1 MLRFIGVVCVAVLML
16 GGVALCQWSMTRQV
30 AFQLTQAVGQDADH
44 EADAAGPV
52 ELVLTPTFSAV
63 DDPFALRSPDGD
75 TPRLQVWHEDT
86 LLLRRTA
93 DLRAG
98 ELIRVPGLVLGRDQA
113 SIRVEAT
120 PAPEEAVH
128 PCALR
133 VEIFRDGV
141 LCDDQT
147 LWSHGG
153 GTRVVAVLT
162 VQLTPRLRT
171 LDRGLGTTGR

>member
-16 GGVALCQWSMTRQV
+16 GSVALCQWTMTRQV
-30 AFQLTQAVGQDADH
+30 VFQLTRDTGHDADH
-44 EADAAGPV
+44 EGDGAGPV

-63 DDPFALRSPDGD
+63 DDPFALRSPDGGP
-75 TPRLQVWHEDT
+75 PRLQAWHEDT
-86 LLLRRTA
+86 LLLRHTT

-98 ELIRVPGLVLGRDQA
+98 ERVRVPGLELGRDQA

-120 PAPEEAVH
+120 PAPDEAVH

-133 VEIFRDGV
+133 VEVYRDGV
-141 LCDDQT
+141 LCDDHT

-153 GTRVVAVLT
+153 GTRVVGVLT
-162 VQLTPRLRT
+162 VQLTPRLRR
-171 LDRGLGTTGR
+171 LDRGLGAPDP

>member
-1 MLRFIGVVCVAVLML
+1 MLRFLVVACVAVLML
-16 GGVALCQWSMTRQV
+16 GGVALCQWSLTRQV
-30 AFQLTQAVGQDADH
+30 DFQLTRDTGHDADH
-44 EADAAGPV
+44 EDEVAGPV

-63 DDPFALRSPDGD
+63 DDPFALRSPGGD

-86 LLLRRTA
+86 LLLRHMT

-98 ELIRVPGLVLGRDQA
+98 EFVRLPGVDLGREQA
-113 SIRVEAT
+113 SLRVEAT
-120 PAPEEAVH
+120 PAPEEALH

-133 VEIFRDGV
+133 VEIFKDGV
-141 LCDDQT
+141 RCDDQT
-147 LWSHGG
+147 IWSHGG
-153 GTRVVAVLT
+153 GTPLAAVLT

>member
-1 MLRFIGVVCVAVLML
+1 MLRFIGVVGVALLML

-30 AFQLTQAVGQDADH
+30 EFHLTREPGHGAEH
-44 EADAAGPV
+44 EADSGPV
-52 ELVLTPTFSAV
+52 ELVLTPTFTAV

-86 LLLRRTA
+86 LLLRHTT

-98 ELIRVPGLVLGRDQA
+98 ELVRVPGLNLGRDQA

-120 PAPEEAVH
+120 PSPEEAVH